1 MGKRI
6 RSTAVTKRS
15 YLSDSDTQSSKD
27 VTEQVLILFSSP
39 RIKWLQQGSRGLFG
53 NVFEDDVYILI
64 DTSQSM
70 NNKLP
75 LVKEKIFQ
83 LMQVS

>member
-1 MGKRI
+1 M
-6 RSTAVTKRS
+6 TKRS

>member
-1 MGKRI
+1 MI
-6 RSTAVTKRS
+6 KRS
-15 YLSDSDTQSSKD
+15 FLLDSYTQSSKD
-27 VTEQVLILFSSP
+27 LTDQGLISFFHPP
-39 RIKWLQQGSRGLFG
+39 RIKWLQQGSRELFG

-70 NNKLP
+70 KDKLP

-83 LMQVS
+83 LIQVCQSDDSED

>member
-1 MGKRI
+1 MI
-6 RSTAVTKRS
+6 KRS
-15 YLSDSDTQSSKD
+15 FLLDSYTQSSKNLTD
-27 VTEQVLILFSSP
+27 QGLISFFHPP

-70 NNKLP
+70 KDKLP
-75 LVKEKIFQ
+75 LVKEKIVQ
-83 LMQVS
+83 LIQVCQSDVSED